1 MSFKNFFKDLG
12 MILATTIGAGIFVL
26 PYVFHESGWAISLF
40 YLLIFSG
47 LVATVHLLYWRV
59 LVKEDGKKRLLGLI
73 RAKLGKFSFRLSFV
87 SVLGGLI
94 FALVA
99 FLILGGK
106 FLGVVLPGVEENVRI
121 LIFWAAS
128 SLPLIFSLKRM
139 VGLELLGGILMV
151 VIVGLIFVSA
161 LSSPV
166 VTTVKD
172 FDFGNLFL
180 PFGAILFSLA
190 GWTAIEPIYDSYK
203 KHASGMSFAKRGLQF
218 IFATYT
224 AALVYLFFVLAI
236 FNSAREITPDTISGL
251 GNWSSVKLGV
261 LGVFGLFALWTSYLP
276 ISREVENLLVRDL
289 KKTRVWSVVTVIFLP
304 LILVFAGLKDFLI
317 IVSVVGGVFLASQ
330 YFFIAVVSERVLKPR
345 RLKKF
350 LIYFVAFVFL
360 LGAVYQVVETRLFW

>member
-26 PYVFHESGWAISLF
+26 PYVFRESGWVISLF

-59 LVKEDGKKRLLGLI
+59 LFKEDGKKRLLGLI
-73 RAKLGKFSFRLSFV
+73 KAKLGNFSFGLALV

-106 FLGVVLPGVEENVRI
+106 FLGVVFPGLGENIGI

-128 SLPLIFSLKRM
+128 SLPLIFSLKRI
-139 VGLELLGGILMV
+139 VKLELMGGILMV
-151 VIVGLIFVSA
+151 LIVGLIFASA
-161 LSSPV
+161 LSSPI
-166 VTTVKD
+166 VTQVKD

-203 KHASGMSFAKRGLQF
+203 KHSMGMNFAKRGLQF
-218 IFATYT
+218 VFATYA

-236 FNSAREITPDTISGL
+236 FNSASAITPDTISGL
-251 GNWSSVKLGV
+251 GNWSSAKLGV

-276 ISREVENLLVRDL
+276 IGREVENLLIKDL
-289 KKTRVWSVVTVIFLP
+289 GKTKFWSLVAVIFLP
-304 LILVFAGLKDFLI
+304 LILVFAGLKNFLVA
-317 IVSVVGGVFLASQ
+317 VSMVGGIFLASQ
-330 YFFIAVVSERVLKPR
+330 YFFLAVVSERVLKPR

-350 LIYFVAFVFL
+350 LIYLVALVFL
-360 LGAVYQVVETRLFW
+360 LGVVYEIYYFVIR

>member
-1 MSFKNFFKDLG
+1 MNFKNFFKDAG
-12 MILATTIGAGIFVL
+12 MILATTIGAGVFVL

-73 RAKLGKFSFRLSFV
+73 KAKLGNFSFKLSFV
-87 SVLGGLI
+87 SVLGGLV

-99 FLILGGK
+99 YLILGGK
-106 FLGVVLPGVEENVRI
+106 FLGVIIPGVEENIRI
-121 LIFWAAS
+121 LIFWAVS

-139 VGLELLGGILMV
+139 VGLELIGGIAMV
-151 VIVGLIFVSA
+151 LIVGLIFISA
-161 LSSPV
+161 LSSPI

-203 KHASGMSFAKRGLQF
+203 KHSTGMNFAKRGLQF
-218 IFATYT
+218 VFATYA

-236 FNSAREITPDTISGL
+236 FNSAGAITPDTISGL
-251 GNWSSVKLGV
+251 GNWSSAKVGV
-261 LGVFGLFALWTSYLP
+261 LGIFGLFALWTSYLP
-276 ISREVENLLVRDL
+276 IGREIENLLIKDL
-289 KKTRVWSVVTVIFLP
+289 GKTKLWSLVAVIFLP
-304 LILVFAGLKDFLI
+304 LVLVFVGLKNFLVA
-317 IVSVVGGVFLASQ
+317 VSIVGGIFLASQ
-330 YFFIAVVSERVLKPR
+330 YFFITMVSMKTLRPR
-345 RLKKF
+345 RFKRIF
-350 LIYFVAFVFL
+350 IYFVALVFL
-360 LGAVYQVVETRLFW
+360 LGAICEVYYFIVK